1 MLNSIG
7 GSPSIVPTHAHYN
20 ALKKV
25 LDMAASYAIIGAMI
39 RDYQPSTAIA
49 LIRKHNL
56 CTTQIADGFLS
67 RREFHA
73 VILPDL
79 AVAETIHDLAWDIIN
94 DGYKMPYEDAIQ
106 IVRHSIINLEIK

>member
-1 MLNSIG
+1 MEEI
-7 GSPSIVPTHAHYN
+7 
-20 ALKKV
+20 
-25 LDMAASYAIIGAMI
+25 LDMAASYAMIGAMI

-56 CTTQIADGFLS
+56 CTTMIADGFLS

-106 IVRHSIINLEIK
+106 VVRHSIINLEIK

>member
-1 MLNSIG
+1 MTSACG
-7 GSPSIVPTHAHYN
+7 Y
-20 ALKKV
+20 
-25 LDMAASYAIIGAMI
+25 DIIGVMI
-39 RDYQPSTAIA
+39 LDYQASTAIA

-56 CTTQIADGFLS
+56 CTTMIADGFLS

-94 DGYKMPYEDAIQ
+94 DGYKMPYKDAVQ
-106 IVRHSIINLEIK
+106 VVRHSIINLEIK